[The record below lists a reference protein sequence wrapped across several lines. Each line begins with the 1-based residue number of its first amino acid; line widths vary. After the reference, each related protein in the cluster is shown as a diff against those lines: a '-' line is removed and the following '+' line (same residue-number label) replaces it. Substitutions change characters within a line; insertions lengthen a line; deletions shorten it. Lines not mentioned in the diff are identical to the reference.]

1 MTDPMDP
8 HDALERE
15 MAQVAAFVEDGL
27 RVARRVARE
36 AGIASDRALDRFEQ
50 GFMAWE
56 TNSTAPQDDPLMMAG
71 WFYHRGLNVGYT
83 VGLAVNPPPK
93 EMPIPPLA
101 GQSAVDWLDDRM
113 EPEEDEPA

>member
-1 MTDPMDP
+1 MTEPMDP
-8 HDALERE
+8 QVALERE

-27 RVARRVARE
+27 QVARRVARE
-36 AGIASDRALDRFEQ
+36 AGITSDPELNRFER

-56 TNSTAPQDDPLMMAG
+56 TNSAAPQGDTLMMAG
-71 WFYHRGLNVGYT
+71 WFYHRGLNAGYK

-93 EMPIPPLA
+93 EMLIPPLA
-101 GQSAVDWLDDRM
+101 GRDAADWLADRI